1 MCYDQIME
9 LIKVVDWDSESRKA
23 ILKADH
29 ELCSIID
36 GLKIEDQHFKLVRI
50 RIPYGATLYEKGI
63 FYMPSKKGMIPLQSA
78 NHNMGLSE
86 DIKKALLYQAAPLGV
101 VTQNSFEV
109 FREAGDH
116 IFPLAHRKNGLELG
130 IWETFSA
137 PSPFTITAGARS
149 IFLLPKINDI
159 NGYKRLK
166 KYGAKTPRPS
176 NAFEQWYNFCEI
188 ANHPSFPE
196 KWYCEI
202 YLFTEDWK
210 INMLSN
216 LKWSLFHNYIL
227 QKGISHTEPER
238 IKTTYDIVLTNFA
251 LFLQSKRIKKDPY
264 IMETFKHLLAIA
276 NGILPAFKVVK
287 NSSPIPVKGI
297 TKVYLEGYGLKNY
310 VPTMMYADYFDAN
323 SDDIAYYSLQV
334 PTFLSNNTRDND
346 KGTTKNDLI
355 ELIDLI
361 DHFMRELTSNRLGQ
375 GSEYLIKLFGKVEF
389 DFFHNDEDLDHGIYS
404 TKDMYKEDKDLVYEF
419 TPSENKEFC
428 HRSTFVRGC
437 IRISNKIEA
446 EHE

>member
-1 MCYDQIME
+1 ME
-9 LIKVVDWDSESRKA
+9 LIKVVDWDSESREA
-23 ILKADH
+23 ILKADS
-29 ELCSIID
+29 ELCAIID
-36 GLKIEDQHFKLVRI
+36 GLKIEEQHFKLVRI
-50 RIPYGATLYEKGI
+50 RVPYGATLYERGI
-63 FYMPSKKGMIPLQSA
+63 FYIPSKKGMIPLQNASFD
-78 NHNMGLSE
+78 MGLPE
-86 DIKKALLYQAAPLGV
+86 EIKKALLYQTVPLGV
-101 VTQNSFEV
+101 VTKNSFEV

-116 IFPLAHRKNGLELG
+116 IFPLAHRKNGFELG
-130 IWETFSA
+130 IWETFSP

-176 NAFEQWYNFCEI
+176 TVFEQWYNFCEI
-188 ANHPSFPE
+188 ANHSSFSE

-210 INMLSN
+210 NNMLSN
-216 LKWSLFHNYIL
+216 PAWSPFYNYVL
-227 QKGISHTEPER
+227 RKGLAHTEPER
-238 IKTTYDIVLTNFA
+238 IKTNYDIVLTNFSS
-251 LFLQSKRIKKDPY
+251 FLQSKRIKKDPY

-287 NSSPIPVKGI
+287 NSSSIPAKGI
-297 TKVYLEGYGLKNY
+297 AETYIEGYGLKSY

-323 SDDIAYYSLQV
+323 SNDVAYYSLQV

-355 ELIDLI
+355 ELIDLV

-389 DFFHNDEDLDHGIYS
+389 NFFHNDEDLDHGIYS
-404 TKDMYKEDKDLVYEF
+404 TKDMAKEDADLIYKF
-419 TPSENKEFC
+419 TPSENEEFC
-428 HRSTFVRGC
+428 YRSTFVRGC
-437 IRISNKIEA
+437 IRISNKKEV